1 MGTILNKLW
10 SSKGTI
16 LIILWVIALSLV
28 YALDY
33 TRKPIKHTP
42 QPTGKTL
49 EEIMASPADNS
60 PEPAWDKDFKSSIE
74 APE

>member
-10 SSKGTI
+10 SSKGTMI
-16 LIILWVIALSLV
+16 IILWVIALALV

-33 TRKPIKHTP
+33 TKKPIKHTLP
-42 QPTGKTL
+42 PTGKTL
-49 EEIMASPADNS
+49 EEIMANPAGNS

-74 APE
+74 ALE

>member
-10 SSKGTI
+10 SSTGTMI
-16 LIILWVIALSLV
+16 IILWVIALALV

-33 TRKPIKHTP
+33 TRKPIKHTLP
-42 QPTGKTL
+42 PTGKTL
-49 EEIMASPADNS
+49 EEIIASPVEQTPVA
-60 PEPAWDKDFKSSIE
+60 AWDTDFKSSIE